1 MTGDD
6 DGPRS
11 RGVRPPGLASSFVV
25 ADDDGP
31 NRSRRVLRVVRRG
44 EVLEPPK
51 RSTNA
56 AAAQRY
62 RARQRGEDVPKKK
75 PGPKPSTITDL
86 RQQLRDRDRR
96 IAELDNLLRI
106 ATERLA
112 RQRQHLTLPGVAGE
126 MLTVL
131 RRTDPRYDLPE
142 VRVLLCDLV
151 VEIEDRH
158 KHWLE

>member
-1 MTGDD
+1 
-6 DGPRS
+6 
-11 RGVRPPGLASSFVV
+11 
-25 ADDDGP
+25 
-31 NRSRRVLRVVRRG
+31 VVRRG
-44 EVLEPPK
+44 EVPEPPK
-51 RSTNA
+51 RSANA

-86 RQQLRDRDRR
+86 RQQLRDRERR

-112 RQRQHLTLPGVAGE
+112 RQRQCLTLSGVAGE
-126 MLTVL
+126 MLIVL
-131 RRTDPRYDLPE
+131 RRTNAQYDLPE
-142 VRVLLCDLV
+142 LRVLLRDLV

-158 KHWLE
+158 KYWPE